1 MHASLMNDDL
11 KAFRDSVQRFIE
23 CEITPFHED
32 WEQQGIHPQELYLKA
47 GEQGLLCTGVAE
59 KYGGP
64 GLDFRFAT
72 VIIEE
77 LAAAL
82 ASGVAFFLHSDIV
95 VPYVEHYGSE
105 EQKQNWLPKL
115 VSGELV
121 SAIAMTE
128 PGTGSDLQ
136 GMKTRAEK
144 KGGHWVLNG
153 AKTFISNGHNA
164 NFIVVCA
171 ATKAKDSKQRFNPL
185 SLFVVEEGMPG
196 FERGRNLSKMGLK
209 AQDTAELS
217 FQNCQIPESHL
228 LGEEGQGFVYMA
240 KELAQERLTVA
251 IWCVA
256 NARRCLELT
265 LKYVKERKAFGQR
278 IADFQNTRF
287 KLAEMAT
294 EIELCQALLDNCVRE
309 HIDGQDATVSASM
322 AKYWSSEMLGRV
334 ADECVQLF
342 GGYGYMN
349 EYPVCRIF
357 VDARVQRIFAG
368 TTEIMKEIISRD
380 LLKEE

>member
-1 MHASLMNDDL
+1 MDDEL
-11 KAFRDSVQRFIE
+11 VAFRDSVRRFIE
-23 CEITPFHED
+23 SEITPFHEE
-32 WEQQGIHPQELYLKA
+32 WEQKGIHPRDLYLKA
-47 GEQGLLCTGVAE
+47 GEQGFLCTSVAE
-59 KYGGP
+59 KYGGL

-77 LAAAL
+77 LAVAL

-115 VSGELV
+115 ISGELI

-136 GMKTRAEK
+136 AIKTKAEK
-144 KGGHWVLNG
+144 KGDHWILNG

-171 ATKAKDSKQRFNPL
+171 ATEAQDSSQQRFNPL

-196 FERGRNLSKMGLK
+196 LTRGRNLSKMGLK

-217 FQNCQIPESHL
+217 FDNCKIPASHL
-228 LGEEGQGFVYMA
+228 LGEEGKGFIYMTN
-240 KELAQERLTVA
+240 ELAQERLTVA

-256 NARRCLELT
+256 TARHCLEIT
-265 LKYVKERKAFGQR
+265 LKYVKERKAFGKR

-294 EIELCQALLDNCVRE
+294 EVELGQALIDQCIRE
-309 HIDGQDATVSASM
+309 HVKGVDTTVSASM
-322 AKYWSSEMLGRV
+322 AKYWASEMLGRV

-342 GGYGYMN
+342 GGYGYMR
-349 EYPVCRIF
+349 EYPVCKIF

-368 TTEIMKEIISRD
+368 TSEIMKEIISRD
-380 LLKEE
+380 LLKEA

>member
-1 MHASLMNDDL
+1 MHSSLMNDEL
-11 KAFRDSVQRFIE
+11 LAFKDSFKRFVE
-23 CEITPFHED
+23 SEITPFHEE
-32 WEQQGIHPQELYLKA
+32 WEKQGIHPKELYLKA
-47 GEQGLLCTGVAE
+47 GEQGFLCTGADE
-59 KYGGP
+59 KYGGL
-64 GLDFRFAT
+64 GLDFRFAALM
-72 VIIEE
+72 IEE
-77 LAAAL
+77 LAYSL

-105 EQKQNWLPKL
+105 EQKKAWLPKL
-115 VSGELV
+115 ISGELI

-136 GMKTRAEK
+136 AIKTKAER
-144 KGGHWVLNG
+144 KGDKWVLNG

-164 NFIVVCA
+164 NFIIVCA
-171 ATKAKDSKQRFNPL
+171 ETESEGPQQRFKPL
-185 SLFVVEEGMPG
+185 SLFVVETGTPG

-217 FQNCQIPESHL
+217 FQNCLVSDSHV
-228 LGEEGQGFVYMA
+228 LGEIGKGFVYLTN
-240 KELAQERLTVA
+240 ELAQERLTVA

-256 NARRCLELT
+256 TAKRCLDMT
-265 LKYVKERKAFGQR
+265 LAYVKERKAFGKR
-278 IADFQNTRF
+278 VADFQNTRF

-294 EIELCQALLDNCVRE
+294 EIELGQSLVDRCTQD
-309 HIDGQDATVSASM
+309 HIQGQDTTVSASM
-322 AKYWSSEMLGRV
+322 AKYWTSEMLGRV

-349 EYPVCRIF
+349 EYPIARAF
-357 VDARVQRIFAG
+357 LDARVQRIFAG

-380 LLKEE
+380 LLK